1 MPLFNSLNNSP
12 GKGDLVG
19 CDISRFTSNGESA
32 VVKSSS
38 DVRALTYCDL
48 EVAALNLASR

>member
-19 CDISRFTSNGESA
+19 CDISRFTSNGEGA

-48 EVAALNLASR
+48 EVAALNLALC

>member
-19 CDISRFTSNGESA
+19 CDISRFSNGEGA

-48 EVAALNLASR
+48 EVTTLNLASR